1 MPERNRRFALMASAT
16 ALGNRRGEVMIYSAI
31 TDWTWGDSD
40 PAVTSNRFDKALKEL
55 GDVDEITV
63 RINSPGGAVSE
74 AIAIRTML
82 MKHPA
87 TKIVDIEGACDSAA
101 TLIAC
106 LPGAKVRMAK
116 GGEYMIHRCTWGARG
131 HADTMLA
138 AYNSMMNTDR
148 DMADIYAERTGK
160 TQEECLELMTAETWF
175 TADTAME
182 AGFVDE
188 IIASTD
194 GEEPIAACSVDA
206 ETADLM
212 RACYAHAPEHA
223 IKAAQPPANETPGT
237 SSVSRDAAATFPR
250 EEGNNVSNGNT
261 AVATGR
267 LESRRDFD
275 FSAEPKNANGQIGD
289 LSAAPYPSENNQEGV
304 NTMDELRNATAEQ
317 LEQENPELAASIGR
331 AAVEAERER
340 LRHIDDVTPER
351 EEYAQM
357 RADAKANGTSFADYL
372 KLIAAKSRELK
383 EAENKKR
390 ADYLAN
396 REKETANASNV
407 GGGDAGDHDG
417 DDSQAKQDRVAK
429 ELATLADSMDV
440 TATEM

>member
-1 MPERNRRFALMASAT
+1 MPGRNRRFALMASAT
-16 ALGNRRGEVMIYSAI
+16 ALGNRRGEVMIYSVI

-40 PAVTSNRFDKALKEL
+40 PAVTSNRFDKALKDL
-55 GDVDEITV
+55 GDVDEISV

-87 TKIVDIEGACDSAA
+87 TKTVDIEGACDSAA

-160 TQEECLELMTAETWF
+160 TQEECLELMKAETWF

-188 IIASTD
+188 IIASAD
-194 GEEPIAACSVDA
+194 GEEPIAACAVDA
-206 ETADLM
+206 ETAEVM

-223 IKAAQPPANETPGT
+223 IKAAQAPAKEAP
-237 SSVSRDAAATFPR
+237 
-250 EEGNNVSNGNT
+250 ENNVSNGNT
-261 AVATGR
+261 AVA
-267 LESRRDFD
+267 
-275 FSAEPKNANGQIGD
+275 AER
-289 LSAAPYPSENNQEGV
+289 PSENNLEGV
-304 NTMDELRNATAEQ
+304 NNMDELRNATAEQ
-317 LEQENPELAASIGR
+317 LEQENPELVASIGR

-340 LRHIDDVTPER
+340 LRQIDDVTPER

-390 ADYLAN
+390 AEYLAN
-396 REKETANASNV
+396 REKETADASNV

-417 DDSQAKQDRVAK
+417 DDADAKTDKAAK
-429 ELATLADSMDV
+429 DIAEIAKDMGGDAV
-440 TATEM
+440 TMF

>member
-1 MPERNRRFALMASAT
+1 MPERNKRFALMASAT
-16 ALGNRRGEVMIYSAI
+16 ALGNRRGEVMIYSVI
-31 TDWTWGDSD
+31 TDWAWGDSD
-40 PAVTSNRFDKALKEL
+40 PAVTSNRFDKALKDL

-74 AIAIRTML
+74 AVAIRTML
-82 MKHPA
+82 IKHPA
-87 TKIVDIEGACDSAA
+87 KKTVDIEGACDSAA

-138 AYNSMMNTDR
+138 AYNSMTNTDR

-160 TQEECLELMTAETWF
+160 TQDECLELMTAETWF

-188 IIASTD
+188 IIASAE
-194 GEEPIAACSVDA
+194 GEEPIAACAVDA

-223 IKAAQPPANETPGT
+223 IKAAEAPAGTP
-237 SSVSRDAAATFPR
+237 
-250 EEGNNVSNGNT
+250 GNNVSNGDT
-261 AVATGR
+261 AVA
-267 LESRRDFD
+267 
-275 FSAEPKNANGQIGD
+275 AER
-289 LSAAPYPSENNQEGV
+289 PSENNLEGV

-317 LEQENPELAASIGR
+317 LAQENPELVASIGN

-340 LRHIDDVTPER
+340 LRQIDDVTPEN

-383 EAENKKR
+383 EAERKKG
-390 ADYLAN
+390 AEYLAN
-396 REKETANASNV
+396 RQKETAQAGNV

-417 DDSQAKQDRVAK
+417 DSDEAKIDKAAK
-429 ELATLADSMDV
+429 DIAELASGMTGSSV
-440 TATEM
+440 EMF